1 MRHLIWTAPLV
12 AVLALAFS
20 ATPAFAWHCPN
31 LAAEA
36 KSVIA
41 AAEAKSHNAALL
53 QEAKDMEAEGEKLH
67 AQGKHNE
74 SMEALAKSIKK
85 AVYSVS
91 GGPKSESMGHGYM
104 MEKKEHKEGW

>member
-12 AVLALAFS
+12 TALALTFS

-36 KSVIA
+36 KTIIA
-41 AAEAKSHNAALL
+41 KAEGMNADQELL
-53 QEAKDMEAEGEKLH
+53 QKAKDLEAEGEKLH

-74 SMEALAKSIKK
+74 AMETLAKSIKK
-85 AVYSVS
+85 AVYSVT
-91 GGPKSESMGHGYM
+91 GGYKDKGHGSM
-104 MEKKEHKEGW
+104 MEKKEHRGGY